1 MKFGGPNTT
10 AWVNGREITKN
21 GYFRVI
27 VCWDVR
33 NLLKAGVRVYSEGGD
48 PVEANEALVC
58 LHARTQGRKT
68 ITIPCAADVDN
79 VFGGKPVARG
89 LRPSPST
96 PRSIPPGSS
105 ALAGEFSRECSLLW
119 MTN

>member
-33 NLLKAGVRVYSEGGD
+33 NLLKAGVRVYSEGG
-48 PVEANEALVC
+48 
-58 LHARTQGRKT
+58 
-68 ITIPCAADVDN
+68 
-79 VFGGKPVARG
+79 
-89 LRPSPST
+89 
-96 PRSIPPGSS
+96 
-105 ALAGEFSRECSLLW
+105 
-119 MTN
+119 